1 MAIRAPDG
9 ANKYETKV
17 SHILAKYRATE
28 GAFQVLICGFF
39 PVKGGRGESPRIR
52 TNVFLKI
59 IF

>member
-28 GAFQVLICGFF
+28 GAFQVLIGFF
-39 PVKGGRGESPRIR
+39 PVKGGGSPRIR